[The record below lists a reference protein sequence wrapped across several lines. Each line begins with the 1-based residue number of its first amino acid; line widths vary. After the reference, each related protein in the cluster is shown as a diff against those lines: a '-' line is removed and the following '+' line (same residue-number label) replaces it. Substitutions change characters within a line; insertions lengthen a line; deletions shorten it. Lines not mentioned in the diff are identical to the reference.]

1 MKNETKL
8 EEFEIAFVKLKDG
21 VYHYSYQLDSTFFQE
36 FEYQTAGVAGISA
49 ELKLEKQSHLFQL
62 NLSIDGVMHVSCDR
76 CLEPLPFPVRGTR
89 NVLVKQQ
96 VLGERIPF
104 GLIEEDDDLMVVG
117 HNEISF
123 SVAPL
128 FYDLCILTLPLV
140 KNCDE
145 LTVKPCNRTM
155 LEKLELLSG
164 TSGSEN
170 KTEQD
175 PRWEKLKELLKE
187 KK

>member
-1 MKNETKL
+1 MKNENRL
-8 EEFEIAFVKLKDG
+8 DEFEIVFVKIKDG
-21 VYHYSYQLDSTFFQE
+21 AHHYSFELDSTFFQE
-36 FEYQTAGVAGISA
+36 FEYQTAGEVAIRA
-49 ELKLEKQSHLFQL
+49 ELKLEKQNHLFQL
-62 NLSIDGVMHVSCDR
+62 QLSIDGFMNVACDR
-76 CLEPLPFPVRGTR
+76 CLEALPFPVRAER

-96 VLGERIPF
+96 VLGARMQS
-104 GLIEEDDDLMVVG
+104 GLIEEDEDLMLVG

-128 FYDLCILTLPLV
+128 FYDLSILSLPLV
-140 KNCDE
+140 KNCDD
-145 LTVKPCNRTM
+145 LSVKPCNRVM

-164 TSGSEN
+164 VEDD